1 MRSSRKVIIIGLVMG
16 ISFFAYSQYVS
27 VSQIGMIITHNQP
40 IEETERKS
48 MYNIELEFNNS
59 SLLVLTGGETEFF
72 YNIK

>member
-1 MRSSRKVIIIGLVMG
+1 MG